1 MKWFIYLVATGLISL
16 AAYPAYVRIDT
27 GFEGIVGWITAT
39 IAGGWFFGF
48 VGNLVYDKRR
58 AKDGALPDGAHSDA
72 AIADNGKQPKASRT
86 VQFFISI

>member
-1 MKWFIYLVATGLISL
+1 MKWFLYLVATGLISL

-58 AKDGALPDGAHSDA
+58 EKDGAHADA
-72 AIADNGKQPKASRT
+72 AVADNGKQPKASRT
-86 VQFFISI
+86 DQFIISI